1 MSERFRTRIAGTGS
15 FLPERILS
23 NQDLEK
29 MVETN
34 HDWIVERTGIHRRHI
49 VAEGEATSDLALRA
63 AQRALL
69 DAQMKPEDLDAILFC
84 TVTPDQP
91 MPASACF
98 LQAKLGCRNVMAV
111 DLNAACTGF
120 LYGLTFADQLIRT
133 GFYRNV
139 LVVGAECIS
148 RYINYKD
155 RETCILFGDAA
166 GAWICSRA
174 SEQDPQVIMTSHLHA
189 EGSLADLLV
198 MEVGAARKPISQV
211 DLSQNQH
218 FMKMKGREIFKNAV
232 RTMAT
237 TCREALES
245 TQTKLDQVDWLIPHQ
260 ANLRIIEAVA
270 DQFEFPK
277 EKVILS
283 VHETGNTSAASIPCA
298 FQMAKDE
305 GRIKRGQL
313 LLLTAFGAGLTS
325 GSMLLKY

>member
-1 MSERFRTRIAGTGS
+1 MTERFRTRIAGTGS
-15 FLPERILS
+15 YLPEKILS

-34 HDWIVERTGIHRRHI
+34 HDWIVERTGIHRRHL
-49 VAEGEATSDLALRA
+49 VADGEATSDLALRA
-63 AQRALL
+63 SQNALKDAGMSAQ
-69 DAQMKPEDLDAILFC
+69 DIDCILFC

-98 LQAKLGCRNVMAV
+98 LQTKLGCRNIMAV
-111 DLNAACTGF
+111 DLNAACSGF
-120 LYGLTFADQLIRT
+120 LYGLTIADNMIKT
-133 GFYRNV
+133 GFYKNI

-166 GAWICSRA
+166 GAWIVTRTAES
-174 SEQDPQVIMTSHLHA
+174 DPNTIMTAHMHA

-198 MEVGAARKPISQV
+198 MEAGAARKP
-211 DLSQNQH
+211 LSQEVLDKKENY
-218 FMKMKGREIFKNAV
+218 MKMKGREIFKNAV
-232 RTMAT
+232 RTMAH
-237 TCREALES
+237 TCKEALGATGTS
-245 TQTKLDQVDWLIPHQ
+245 MDQVDWLIPHQ

-277 EKVILS
+277 DKVILS

-298 FQMAKDE
+298 FEMAKAE
-305 GRIKRGQL
+305 GKIKRGQL

-325 GSMLLKY
+325 GSMLLRY